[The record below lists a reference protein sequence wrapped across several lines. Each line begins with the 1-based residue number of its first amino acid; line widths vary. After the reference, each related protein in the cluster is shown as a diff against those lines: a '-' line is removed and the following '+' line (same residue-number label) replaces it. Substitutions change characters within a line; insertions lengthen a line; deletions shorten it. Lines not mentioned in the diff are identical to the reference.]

1 MFLLYFIY
9 ILNMCFYFSHL
20 TCTFHFNCCLNK
32 IFVIVIVIVTSY
44 NSVLRRLLGI
54 YKPYSASKI
63 FVSRGIP
70 TFAELLRTSIYR
82 FAQRIEHSSNHII
95 SATLLP
101 LMHISSPIRKWWNCI
116 LYVK

>member
-1 MFLLYFIY
+1 MNKHCGCPVIY
-9 ILNMCFYFSHL
+9 LGNSICE
-20 TCTFHFNCCLNK
+20 
-32 IFVIVIVIVTSY
+32 FVKEVKYLVVMIHSSMKTTIDVARQT
-44 NSVLRRLLGI
+44 RRLLGI
-54 YKPYSASKI
+54 CKPYSASKM

-82 FAQRIEHSSNHII
+82 FAQRIEHSSNCII

-101 LMHISSPIRKWWNCI
+101 LMYISSPIRKWWNCI